1 MKHPGTAMGMPLP
14 GQLGKVGMQQQGQG
28 ISSRM
33 ASQPGTPPY
42 QHGNTSSIDTTSST
56 SCPGPHIMPLS
67 SGLKLST
74 AGVHALDWKSNQVAP
89 PMSGGMFNLT
99 CTSSPG
105 CPTLAPSGVN
115 MSSSSGNKGM
125 SIHGASM
132 GGVPQAHAVIQGVQ
146 GQKFAI
152 GPGPNGRGITGSQQ
166 GTSAE
171 QRSQQGSMP
180 VSIAMSNM
188 LASQTPPPVQSS
200 SSVMLPSS
208 TVSLAT
214 SGPLNLAYQGVPAG
228 GQGHS
233 ASMPGSGL
241 LYSIQV

>member
-1 MKHPGTAMGMPLP
+1 MHWTG
-14 GQLGKVGMQQQGQG
+14 
-28 ISSRM
+28 
-33 ASQPGTPPY
+33 
-42 QHGNTSSIDTTSST
+42 
-56 SCPGPHIMPLS
+56 
-67 SGLKLST
+67 
-74 AGVHALDWKSNQVAP
+74 KSNQAAP

-99 CTSSPG
+99 HTSSPG
-105 CPTLAPSGVN
+105 YPTLAPSGVYVP
-115 MSSSSGNKGM
+115 SSSGNKGM

-132 GGVPQAHAVIQGVQ
+132 GGLPQAHAVIQGVQ
-146 GQKFAI
+146 GQKFAVD
-152 GPGPNGRGITGSQQ
+152 PGPNGRGITGSQQ

-214 SGPLNLAYQGVPAG
+214 SGPLNVAYQGVPAG
-228 GQGHS
+228 GQVHS

>member
-1 MKHPGTAMGMPLP
+1 MHWTG
-14 GQLGKVGMQQQGQG
+14 
-28 ISSRM
+28 
-33 ASQPGTPPY
+33 
-42 QHGNTSSIDTTSST
+42 
-56 SCPGPHIMPLS
+56 
-67 SGLKLST
+67 
-74 AGVHALDWKSNQVAP
+74 KSNQAAP

-99 CTSSPG
+99 HTSSPG
-105 CPTLAPSGVN
+105 YPTLAPSGVYVP
-115 MSSSSGNKGM
+115 SSSGNKGM

-132 GGVPQAHAVIQGVQ
+132 DGLPQAHAVIQGVQ
-146 GQKFAI
+146 GQKFAVD
-152 GPGPNGRGITGSQQ
+152 PGPNGRGITGSQQ

-214 SGPLNLAYQGVPAG
+214 SGPLNVAYQGVPAG
-228 GQGHS
+228 GQVHS

-241 LYSIQV
+241 LYSIQPHQPQICNMSSTGTAVYQRSAIPASSGPALTAISTVGSTSHSVISVVAGSSSSA

>member
-1 MKHPGTAMGMPLP
+1 MHWTG
-14 GQLGKVGMQQQGQG
+14 
-28 ISSRM
+28 
-33 ASQPGTPPY
+33 
-42 QHGNTSSIDTTSST
+42 
-56 SCPGPHIMPLS
+56 
-67 SGLKLST
+67 
-74 AGVHALDWKSNQVAP
+74 KSNQAAP

-99 CTSSPG
+99 RTSSPG
-105 CPTLAPSGVN
+105 CPTLAPSGVYV
-115 MSSSSGNKGM
+115 SSSSGNKGM

-132 GGVPQAHAVIQGVQ
+132 DGLPQAHAVIQGVQ
-146 GQKFAI
+146 GQKFAVD
-152 GPGPNGRGITGSQQ
+152 PGPNGRGITGSQQ

-188 LASQTPPPVQSS
+188 LASQTSPPVQSS

-214 SGPLNLAYQGVPAG
+214 SGPLNVAYQGVSAG
-228 GQGHS
+228 GQVHS

-241 LYSIQV
+241 LYSIQPHQPQICNMSSTGTAVYQRSATPASSGPALTAISTVGSTSPSVTSVVAGSSSSA

>member
-1 MKHPGTAMGMPLP
+1 MP
-14 GQLGKVGMQQQGQG
+14 
-28 ISSRM
+28 
-33 ASQPGTPPY
+33 
-42 QHGNTSSIDTTSST
+42 
-56 SCPGPHIMPLS
+56 
-67 SGLKLST
+67 
-74 AGVHALDWKSNQVAP
+74 
-89 PMSGGMFNLT
+89 
-99 CTSSPG
+99 
-105 CPTLAPSGVN
+105 
-115 MSSSSGNKGM
+115 SSSGNKGM

-146 GQKFAI
+146 GQKFAMA
-152 GPGPNGRGITGSQQ
+152 PGSNGRGMTGSQQ

-171 QRSQQGSMP
+171 QQSQQGSMP

-188 LASQTPPPVQSS
+188 LASQIPPPVQSS

-214 SGPLNLAYQGVPAG
+214 SGPLNVAYQGVPTG

-241 LYSIQV
+241 LYSIQPHQPQICNMSSTGTAVYQRSAAPASSGPALTAISTVGSTSPSVTSVVAGSSSSA